1 MSGRYCKSRILR
13 DIAGLSAASTI
24 AQNHNI
30 LRETA
35 VASVYDLKPRF
46 QALLRPLVATL
57 ARRGVTANQVTIAAV
72 LLSLIGGALIA
83 WRPFDSWPLLLLP
96 LVLLLRMGLN
106 AIDGMLAREHGQQS
120 RLGAFLNELG
130 DVVSDAALYL
140 PLAWVPM
147 VWVPLIGSVVVLAVI
162 SEMAGVVALQVGA
175 RRQYQGPMGKSD
187 RALWFGVLGLALG
200 FGVTPGNW
208 INWALGAMLA
218 LLVLTIVNRARSALR
233 ETALKEADAS

>member
-1 MSGRYCKSRILR
+1 M
-13 DIAGLSAASTI
+13 
-24 AQNHNI
+24 
-30 LRETA
+30 
-35 VASVYDLKPRF
+35 ASVYDLKPRF